1 MANKSNIVVV
11 IDNGKGGSLEISDD
25 ASGFLVVTAS
35 NGGQSAQVSL
45 TQADSNVLA
54 RVIGLSNAL
63 RASIPQ
69 S

>member
-11 IDNGKGGSLEISDD
+11 IDNAKGGSLEIRDE
-25 ASGFLVVTAS
+25 ASGFLVVKAT

-63 RASIPQ
+63 RSSIPQ